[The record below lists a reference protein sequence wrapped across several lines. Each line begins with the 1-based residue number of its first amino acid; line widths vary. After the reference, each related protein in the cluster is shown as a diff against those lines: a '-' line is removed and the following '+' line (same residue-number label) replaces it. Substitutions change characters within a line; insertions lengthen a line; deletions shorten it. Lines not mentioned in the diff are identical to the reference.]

1 MKKMVFLEGLQGVG
15 KSTIINTIKNLNKKG
30 TFTVDEIINEE
41 LLNDPLLENSEES
54 WIKNDEQKI
63 NKHQYGLIIIDRGP
77 ISTLSFNMAKSLIDK
92 NFNPKPVI
100 DWFYR
105 IKNIFNDENT
115 RVLHLTNSNN
125 NYFIRKSDELDPNGS
140 VINQKLLESIS
151 IYNCEKHVKNYS
163 VLKYDNLKMKEILY
177 EIFA

>member
-1 MKKMVFLEGLQGVG
+1 MKRMVFLEGLQGVG
-15 KSTIINTIKNLNKKG
+15 KSTIIKTIKNLNISN
-30 TFTVDEIINEE
+30 TFTVDEIINEDII
-41 LLNDPLLENSEES
+41 NDPLLSIFEES

-63 NKHQYGLIIIDRGP
+63 KKYNDGLIIIDRGP
-77 ISTLSFNMAKSLIDK
+77 ISTLSYNMTKSLINI

-125 NYFIRKSDELDPNGS
+125 NYLIRKPDELDPNGS
-140 VINQKLLESIS
+140 IINQKLLESIS
-151 IYNCEKHVKNYS
+151 IYNCEKHVKYFS
-163 VLKYDNLKMKEILY
+163 IIKFDKSKMKEILD
-177 EIFA
+177 EILD